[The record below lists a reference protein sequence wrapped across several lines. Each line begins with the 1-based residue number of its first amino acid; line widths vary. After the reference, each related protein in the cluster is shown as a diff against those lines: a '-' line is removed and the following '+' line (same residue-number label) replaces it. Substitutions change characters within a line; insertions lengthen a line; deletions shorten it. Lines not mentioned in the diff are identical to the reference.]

1 MKGAHGDRIDQIGPR
16 RGRPTPALPG
26 HFAFAANRAQSLQ
39 APSASTKPW
48 PPIPVSN
55 QPPENTLR
63 PAISGR

>member
-1 MKGAHGDRIDQIGPR
+1 MATASTRSARDAAG
-16 RGRPTPALPG
+16 PTPALPG